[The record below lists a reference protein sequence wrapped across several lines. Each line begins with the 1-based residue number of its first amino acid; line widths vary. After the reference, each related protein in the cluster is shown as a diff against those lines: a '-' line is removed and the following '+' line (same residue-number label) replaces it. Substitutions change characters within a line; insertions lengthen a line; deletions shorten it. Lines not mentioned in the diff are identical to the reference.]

1 MQTSDFTIKQP
12 IRTVQL
18 QNLKIGGD
26 SSFHFLNEN
35 YNNSKPLFVLELNI
49 YNTDEIPDVVKE
61 YYKSSINDKTDLLK
75 YAQNTDC
82 DILGLKFNIK
92 FIGEIQ
98 CAKKLLQKLLPDITK
113 PLMILGTGDNDVDV
127 KLLPELINILD
138 RTSII
143 SYIEEKTYK
152 QIVPSL
158 LNTEHI
164 IVIRTPID
172 INLAKE
178 MNILTTD
185 MGINPD
191 KIIMDTDMGAL
202 GYGLDYGYSIME
214 RIKLAG
220 FDGDKMLNM
229 PLIAFVGEETFKTK
243 EAKSDSFDKN
253 WGALNDRAIMFETTT
268 ASAMIAAGSNL
279 VVLMHPES
287 ITTLKGLI

>member
-1 MQTSDFTIKQP
+1 MQTSNFTIKQP
-12 IRTVQL
+12 IRTVTL
-18 QNLKIGGD
+18 QDLKIGGD
-26 SSFHFLNEN
+26 TSFHFLSEN
-35 YNNSKPLFVLELNI
+35 DNKSKPYFALELSI

-61 YYKSSINDKTDLLK
+61 YYKTSINSKIDLIK
-75 YAQNTDC
+75 NAQNTDC
-82 DILGLKFNIK
+82 DILGLRFNIK
-92 FIGEIQ
+92 SIDEIES
-98 CAKKLLQKLLPDITK
+98 AKKLLQTLLPEIKK
-113 PLMILGTGDNDVDV
+113 PLMILGTGDNDIDV
-127 KLLPELINILD
+127 KLLPELIRILD
-138 RTSII
+138 RTSIV
-143 SYIEEKTYK
+143 SYVEEKTYK

-178 MNILTTD
+178 MNILATD
-185 MGINPD
+185 MGISPD

-229 PLIAFVGEETFKTK
+229 PLIVFVGEETFKTK

-253 WGALNDRAIMFETTT
+253 WGSLKDRAIMFETTT

-279 VVLMHPES
+279 VVLKHPDS
-287 ITTLKGLI
+287 ITTLKGLV

>member
-1 MQTSDFTIKQP
+1 MQTSNFIIKEP
-12 IRTVQL
+12 IRTVTL
-18 QNLKIGGD
+18 QDLKIGSD
-26 SSFHFLNEN
+26 TSFHFLKENEN
-35 YNNSKPLFVLELNI
+35 KTKPLFVLELNI

-61 YYKSSINDKTDLLK
+61 YYKSSLDNKPDLIK

-92 FIGEIQ
+92 TQDEIKN
-98 CAKKLLQKLLPDITK
+98 AKELLQTLLSVIEK
-113 PLMILGTGDNDVDV
+113 PLMLSGTGDNDIDV
-127 KLLPELINILD
+127 ELLPELIKILD
-138 RTSII
+138 RAAII
-143 SYIEEKTYK
+143 SYVEEKTYK

-164 IVIRTPID
+164 VVIRTPID

-253 WGALNDRAIMFETTT
+253 WGCLNDRAIMFETTT

-287 ITTLKGLI
+287 ITILKGLI

>member
-1 MQTSDFTIKQP
+1 MQTSSFNIKQP
-12 IRTVQL
+12 IRTVVL
-18 QNLKIGGD
+18 QDLKIGGD
-26 SSFHFLNEN
+26 TSFHFLSENEN
-35 YNNSKPLFVLELNI
+35 KSNPILVLQLNI
-49 YNTDEIPDVVKE
+49 FDTNEIPDVVKE
-61 YYKSSINDKTDLLK
+61 YYKSSIDNKLDLVK
-75 YAQNTDC
+75 YAQEINC
-82 DILGLKFNIK
+82 DILALKFNIK
-92 FIGEIQ
+92 SVEEVEN
-98 CAKKLLQKLLPDITK
+98 AKKLLQTLLPVIKK
-113 PLMILGTGDNDVDV
+113 PLMVLGTGDNDIDI
-127 KLLPELINILD
+127 KLLPELIKTLD
-138 RTSII
+138 RISII
-143 SYIEEKTYK
+143 SYVEEKTYK

-253 WGALNDRAIMFETTT
+253 WGCLNERAVMFETAT

-287 ITTLKGLI
+287 IITLKGLI